1 MPQTDTPTP
10 VFADLHSLMAR
21 LALMAVTVS
30 DEDPGLTELDHGL
43 QCAFELSRAA
53 PADEALQVAG
63 LVHDIAHGL
72 GHIRDHGAVGAAAVR
87 GLLGERVAELVRL
100 HIPAKR
106 YLVTTD
112 PAYRARLSPDSV
124 RTLALQGG
132 DMTADEVAAFEAFP
146 HWRAALQLRMA
157 DEAAKVPGRIGVPG
171 LDHWRAAIQ
180 RAASA
185 ARQGLLR

>member
-1 MPQTDTPTP
+1 MPPAETPIP
-10 VFADLHSLMAR
+10 VFADLASLMAR
-21 LALMAVTVS
+21 LEAMGGTVS

-43 QCAFELSRAA
+43 QCAFELSQAV
-53 PADEALQVAG
+53 PEDVELQVAG
-63 LVHDIAHGL
+63 LVHDIGHGL
-72 GHIRDHGAVGAAAVR
+72 GPIRDHGEVGGAAVR
-87 GLLGERVAELVRL
+87 GLLGDRVAELVRL

-132 DMTADEVAAFEAFP
+132 DLTPAEVAAFEAWP
-146 HWRAALQLRMA
+146 HWRAALVLRVA
-157 DEAAKVPGRIGVPG
+157 DEAAKVPGRAVPG

-185 ARQGLLR
+185 SR